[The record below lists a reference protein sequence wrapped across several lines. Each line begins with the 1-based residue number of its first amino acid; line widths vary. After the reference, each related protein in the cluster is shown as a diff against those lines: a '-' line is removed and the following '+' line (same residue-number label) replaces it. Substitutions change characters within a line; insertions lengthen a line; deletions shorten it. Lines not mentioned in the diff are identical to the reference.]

1 MELTARDDGFHTPPV
16 DDPMWTETTWWGF
29 LAPQRPLGGMIY
41 TLFRP
46 NLGVAAVVIQV
57 WDETA
62 VEPWRLPYARSRW
75 HVPHPTDDLTH
86 CTVGGLTI
94 SCLEPLNAYRLT
106 YEDGDAVAIDLTYT
120 GMEAPHAVEAGERGG
135 HFDQLCR
142 VSGNVRLG
150 SDVVAIHAPALRDR
164 SWYVRDDER
173 SLRAGYTYGVVDD
186 ERFLTQSFHT
196 GESAADETLIL
207 GGFLTRDGQT
217 SRLVGGTRRV
227 VERRRGHP
235 DVLEIEATDEAGRTL
250 SATGRTLASAA
261 SQSTPGMF
269 AWMSVVEWLIDGRS
283 GHGEDHDVWSP
294 DLLAAERARL
304 LP

>member
-16 DDPMWTETTWWGF
+16 ADPMWTETTWWGF
-29 LAPQRPLGGMIY
+29 LAPHRPLGGMIY

-75 HVPHPTDDLTH
+75 HVPHPTDDLTS

-94 SCLEPLNAYRLT
+94 RCLEPLTSYRLT

-120 GMEAPHAVEAGERGG
+120 GTAPPHAIEAGEGAG

-142 VSGNVRLG
+142 VRGKVRLTG
-150 SDVVAIHAPALRDR
+150 EVVPIDAHALRDR

-173 SLRAGYTYGVVDD
+173 SLRAGYTYGVVGD
-186 ERFLTQSFHT
+186 ESFLAQSFHT
-196 GESAADETLIL
+196 GATTADETLIL
-207 GGFLTRDGQT
+207 GGFLTRDGKT
-217 SRLVGGTRRV
+217 APLVGGTRRV
-227 VERRRGHP
+227 IERRRGHP
-235 DVLEIEATDEAGRTL
+235 EVIEIDATDDAGRAL

-269 AWMSVVEWLIDGRS
+269 AWMSIVEWTIDGCS

-294 DLLAAERARL
+294 DHLASERARL
-304 LP
+304 L